1 MLLWLL
7 FILVFIGPIAEV
19 EKDEEHG
26 GLNLKG
32 EFFHKFSLSQIF
44 FQTKKLA
51 PSLDPV
57 ADISAKMFSKKLSSR
72 TQYPL

>member
-51 PSLDPV
+51 IDSV
-57 ADISAKMFSKKLSSR
+57 ADISAKMFGK
-72 TQYPL
+72 